1 MESDFISG
9 ILAAA
14 AMKKAED
21 TFDTKEK
28 EQELIELITS
38 RDWQLF
44 ESYMHQGFSREE
56 AFALLLALHN

>member
-1 MESDFISG
+1 MESDFLSG

-14 AMKKAED
+14 AMKEAED

-28 EQELIELITS
+28 EKELIELLTS
-38 RDWQLF
+38 RDWRLL
-44 ESYMHQGFSREE
+44 EAYMRQGFSREE